1 MTWFLAYTSRRFGT
15 LSNTHPRFLKIWG
28 LFIEYT
34 KKEICSVDLSE
45 RSQQSISLLRF
56 LIGSPASVVLP
67 STSIIRKQSHL
78 HTIQPYRTEPLPP
91 AALPSGF
98 SFLRCCINR
107 QILSP
112 VFSRFFSFITPST
125 SFSSSSQS
133 MAGEERKKRIFPI
146 PYGHPLSA
154 FNSPSLCASVFVCMS
169 VFLCI
174 VCVVNV

>member
-1 MTWFLAYTSRRFGT
+1 M
-15 LSNTHPRFLKIWG
+15 
-28 LFIEYT
+28 
-34 KKEICSVDLSE
+34 
-45 RSQQSISLLRF
+45 Q
-56 LIGSPASVVLP
+56 
-67 STSIIRKQSHL
+67 L

-98 SFLRCCINR
+98 SFLHCCINR

-133 MAGEERKKRIFPI
+133 MAGEERKKWIFPI

-174 VCVVNV
+174 VCVVNVWSSAASAGEMLEYPVTLNRLLIKMLTSGLLLHSAPSDMYST